1 MIDTFDSYLKLDFK
15 VAAIFKSNMSK
26 TVQDRTIVSYYWI
39 QMKSRMR
46 LIETMS
52 FPVTLND
59 L

>member
-1 MIDTFDSYLKLDFK
+1 
-15 VAAIFKSNMSK
+15 
-26 TVQDRTIVSYYWI
+26 
-39 QMKSRMR
+39 MKSRMR